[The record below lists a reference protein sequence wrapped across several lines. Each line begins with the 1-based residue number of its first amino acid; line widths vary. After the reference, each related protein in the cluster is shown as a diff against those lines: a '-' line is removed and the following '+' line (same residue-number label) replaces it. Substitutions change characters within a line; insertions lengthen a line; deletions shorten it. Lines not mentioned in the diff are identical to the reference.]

1 VARLGCAPEAVLM
14 VGDDAVA
21 DVEGALRAGL
31 QGALLRTGKYRAG
44 DEARIA
50 LPGAGCHA
58 DLAACVDDLL
68 GA

>member
-1 VARLGCAPEAVLM
+1 M